1 MFSKKWQLFSGVRL
15 KASDEWRKKKHEFI
29 TELVRFLKRKESR
42 LNRLQKIWCLLFFIG
57 FCGGACVYI
66 LMDTLRH
73 DTPRVTP
80 NIEAI
85 KQPVLPPHERQLLT
99 SRDTATIKIFKSLI
113 DSLGQSA
120 EGRKQLEDY
129 SRRHPGLLDSFD
141 KMQKN
146 IR

>member
-1 MFSKKWQLFSGVRL
+1 MFSKKWQLFAGVRMR
-15 KASDEWRKKKHEFI
+15 ASDEWTKRKHEFI
-29 TELVRFLKRKESR
+29 TELVKFLVRKESR

-57 FCGGACVYI
+57 FCSGACVYI
-66 LMDTLRH
+66 LYDTFQESPKSTLH
-73 DTPRVTP
+73 
-80 NIEAI
+80 IEAI
-85 KQPVLPPHERQLLT
+85 KQPVLPPHGRRMLT
-99 SRDTATIKIFKSLI
+99 AQDTATIKVFKSLI